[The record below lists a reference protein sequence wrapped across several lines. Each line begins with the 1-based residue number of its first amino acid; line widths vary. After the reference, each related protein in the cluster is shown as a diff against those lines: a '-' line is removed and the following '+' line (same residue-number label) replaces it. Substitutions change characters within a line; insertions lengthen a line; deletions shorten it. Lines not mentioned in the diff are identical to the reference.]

1 MLDVGTI
8 IGGTFRL
15 LRERLGSV
23 LVWGMIYSLFAFAVG
38 YFTVTSITPVQAM
51 GPHPD
56 PNQALTA
63 MGGFFGKLVL
73 MEFLFL
79 CVYAVLI
86 TAAQRAV
93 LRPEES
99 AFASIRFGGD
109 EVRII
114 GLTLF
119 LGFLFMIG
127 YLVASVILGIVFV
140 AVGFGAGAPTAMIPI
155 AIVGGLI
162 ILCLFLFFW
171 VRVSLA
177 FPLTLLRRRFVLAE
191 AWRLSRGHFWT
202 LLGAYVVLVLIVIAF
217 AVLASLVLQG
227 SYWSQV
233 MRGGLPGA
241 QQAARAQM
249 AAQYA
254 PGLPMILNLVV
265 GTITGAITIAFTG
278 GSTAIAARALAN
290 DHQEMAETFT

>member
-1 MLDVGTI
+1 MLDVGMI

-38 YFTVTSITPVQAM
+38 YFTVTSMTPVQAM

-56 PNQALTA
+56 PNQALTT

-73 MEFLFL
+73 IEFLFL
-79 CVYAVLI
+79 CVYAILI

-119 LGFLFMIG
+119 LGFLFM
-127 YLVASVILGIVFV
+127 
-140 AVGFGAGAPTAMIPI
+140 
-155 AIVGGLI
+155 
-162 ILCLFLFFW
+162 
-171 VRVSLA
+171 
-177 FPLTLLRRRFVLAE
+177 
-191 AWRLSRGHFWT
+191 
-202 LLGAYVVLVLIVIAF
+202 
-217 AVLASLVLQG
+217 
-227 SYWSQV
+227 
-233 MRGGLPGA
+233 
-241 QQAARAQM
+241 
-249 AAQYA
+249 
-254 PGLPMILNLVV
+254 
-265 GTITGAITIAFTG
+265 
-278 GSTAIAARALAN
+278 
-290 DHQEMAETFT
+290 